1 MNDILNHYITL
12 PFLEIIAVITSLVYV
27 ILAAKKN
34 IWCWPAAFISTV
46 IYTFLFYK
54 FYLWMDSLLQVYY
67 MGMAFYG
74 WYCWNKNIENPDTSN
89 VQINNIQLKTY
100 GVKTHIISILLL
112 SIVSLVIGYIMD
124 KYTPTDFPYLD
135 SATTVFAVFST
146 VLVAQKVVENW
157 LYWIVIDAVSI
168 YLYVEKGLTPTAFLF
183 GVFIL
188 IAAYGYYMWRKEY
201 LGYNFSPSELK
212 LT

>member
-1 MNDILNHYITL
+1 MENIIHHYLTL
-12 PFLEIIAVITSLVYV
+12 PLLEVIAVIASLLYV
-27 ILAAKKN
+27 VLAAKKN

-54 FYLWMDSLLQVYY
+54 FYLWMDSFLHVYY

-74 WYCWNKNIENPDTSN
+74 WYCWNKPTEDFHSN
-89 VQINNIQLKTY
+89 SIQLKTY
-100 GVKTHIISILLL
+100 TATTHLISIVILSIISLG
-112 SIVSLVIGYIMD
+112 VGWFMD

-135 SATTVFAVFST
+135 SATTVFSVFST
-146 VLVAQKVVENW
+146 YLVAQKVIENW

-188 IAAYGYYMWRKEY
+188 IAAYGYYIWRQEY
-201 LGYNFSPSELK
+201 KDDDMTHSEVLS
-212 LT
+212 

>member
-1 MNDILNHYITL
+1 MDVILNYYSTL
-12 PFLEIIAVITSLVYV
+12 PFLELVAVFTSLAYV

-34 IWCWPAAFISTV
+34 IWCWPAAFVSTA

-54 FYLWMDSLLQVYY
+54 FYLWMDSFLQVYY

-74 WYCWNKNIENPDTSN
+74 WYCWNKTTDDFHSN
-89 VQINNIQLKTY
+89 SIQLKTY
-100 GVKTHIISILLL
+100 SAKTHLISITIL
-112 SIVSLVIGYIMD
+112 SIVSLGVGLFMD

-146 VLVAQKVVENW
+146 YLVAQKVIENW

-168 YLYVEKGLTPTAFLF
+168 YLYIEKGLTPTAFLF

-188 IAAYGYYMWRKEY
+188 IAAYGYYIWRQEY
-201 LGYNFSPSELK
+201 KGDDMTHSELVN
-212 LT
+212 

>member
-1 MNDILNHYITL
+1 MNYILNHYLTL
-12 PFLEIIAVITSLVYV
+12 PFLEVIAVVTSLAYV
-27 ILAAKKN
+27 ILAAQKN

-74 WYCWNKNIENPDTSN
+74 WYCWNKVTDDAETKR
-89 VQINNIQLKTY
+89 IQLKTY
-100 GVKTHIISILLL
+100 SAKTHLVSIGIL
-112 SIVSLVIGYIMD
+112 SVVSLAIGFIMD

-135 SATTVFAVFST
+135 SATSVFSVFST
-146 VLVAQKVVENW
+146 YLVAQKVVENW
-157 LYWIVIDAVSI
+157 LYWIIIDAVSI

-183 GVFIL
+183 GFFIL

-201 LGYNFSPSELK
+201 QGYNFSSSELE

>member
-1 MNDILNHYITL
+1 MNAILNHYLTL
-12 PFLEIIAVITSLVYV
+12 PFLEVIAVVTSLIYV

-74 WYCWNKNIENPDTSN
+74 WYCWNKNTDELENK
-89 VQINNIQLKTY
+89 NIQLKTY
-100 GVKTHIISILLL
+100 SVKTHIISIGIL
-112 SIVSLVIGYIMD
+112 SGLSLAVGFLMD

-146 VLVAQKVVENW
+146 VLVAQKIVENW
-157 LYWIVIDAVSI
+157 LYWIVIDAISI
-168 YLYVEKGLTPTAFLF
+168 YLYVEKGLMPTAFLF

-201 LGYNFSPSELK
+201 QGYNFSTSELE

>member
-1 MNDILNHYITL
+1 MDVILNYYSTL
-12 PFLEIIAVITSLVYV
+12 PFLELVAVFTSLAYV

-34 IWCWPAAFISTV
+34 IWCWPAAFVSTA

-54 FYLWMDSLLQVYY
+54 FYLWMDSFLQVYY

-74 WYCWNKNIENPDTSN
+74 WYCWNKTTDDFHSN
-89 VQINNIQLKTY
+89 SIQLKTY
-100 GVKTHIISILLL
+100 SAKTHLTSIAIL
-112 SIVSLVIGYIMD
+112 SIVSLGVGLFMD

-146 VLVAQKVVENW
+146 YLVAQKVIENW

-168 YLYVEKGLTPTAFLF
+168 YLYIEKGLTPTAFLF

-188 IAAYGYYMWRKEY
+188 IAAYGYYIWRQEY
-201 LGYNFSPSELK
+201 KGDDMTHSDILN
-212 LT
+212 